1 MKRGGIQ
8 DGVLPR
14 YFSSEVPIFNDVLYT
29 SPCVYIKYVLQ
40 NINFFYWGF
49 GMGVLLQSACLIL
62 SLLYYEDQS
71 GTIFENFHF
80 VIFKL
85 FYVHV

>member
-14 YFSSEVPIFNDVLYT
+14 YFSSEVPIFNDVFFYT

-40 NINFFYWGF
+40 NINFSFIE
-49 GMGVLLQSACLIL
+49 VLESACLIL

-71 GTIFENFHF
+71 GTIF
-80 VIFKL
+80 
-85 FYVHV
+85 

>member
-1 MKRGGIQ
+1 
-8 DGVLPR
+8 
-14 YFSSEVPIFNDVLYT
+14 
-29 SPCVYIKYVLQ
+29 
-40 NINFFYWGF
+40 
-49 GMGVLLQSACLIL
+49 MGVLLKSACLIL